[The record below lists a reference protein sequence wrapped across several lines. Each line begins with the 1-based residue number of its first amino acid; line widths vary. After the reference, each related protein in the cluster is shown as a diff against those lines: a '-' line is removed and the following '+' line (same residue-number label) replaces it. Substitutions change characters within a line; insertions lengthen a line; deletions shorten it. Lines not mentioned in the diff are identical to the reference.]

1 MKKRR
6 SMSFL
11 LRREEGRSRWR
22 ARLPVVVA
30 SLLCSLAWAGGEAQ
44 HPPKKS
50 GARKLGLVIQVQGGG
65 WGKASREDIQTV
77 LDAAANELA
86 QSLPAPLPAPIVVTH
101 TDGPPVAL
109 YGRGP
114 QGEYRIHLHARGEN
128 WHLYAYEFA
137 HELCHL
143 LSNYDGHLQAGDSAH
158 PNQWFEEAVCE
169 TASLYVLKNLAASWS
184 RSPPEP
190 RWADEVPLFQRFFD
204 TLIAERHRRLPAGTP
219 LGEWLRENERSLR
232 SDPYLRQK
240 NEVLANLLLPLFES
254 DPASWQA
261 LAYLNQHPEAARAS
275 LRSYLGDWYRSA
287 PQTQRRLVS
296 GVLALLQLEDV
307 MPAELNAN
315 TVLASSR

>member
-22 ARLPVVVA
+22 AGLPVVVA
-30 SLLCSLAWAGGEAQ
+30 SLLCSLAWAGGEA

-86 QSLPAPLPAPIVVTH
+86 ESLPAPLLAPIVVTH

-143 LSNYDGHLQAGDSAH
+143 LSNHDGHLQAGDSVH

-169 TASLYVLKNLAASWS
+169 AASLYVLKNLAASWS

-219 LGEWLRENERSLR
+219 LGEWLRENERALR
-232 SDPYLRQK
+232 GDPYLRQK

-307 MPAELNAN
+307 MPAERNAT

>member
-11 LRREEGRSRWR
+11 LRREEGRNRWR
-22 ARLPVVVA
+22 ARMPLVVA
-30 SLLCSLAWAGGEAQ
+30 SLLCSLAWAGDLPQ
-44 HPPKKS
+44 PPKKS

-65 WGKASREDIQTV
+65 WGRASREDIQTV
-77 LDAAANELA
+77 LDAAAHELVE
-86 QSLPAPLPAPIVVTH
+86 SLPAPLQAPIIVTH

-109 YGRGP
+109 YGRGA

-143 LSNYDGHLQAGDSAH
+143 LSNHDGHPRSGEAAP
-158 PNQWFEEAVCE
+158 PNQWFEEALCE
-169 TASLYVLKNLAASWS
+169 TASLYVLKKLSASWS

-190 RWADEVPLFQRFFD
+190 RWMEEAPLFQRFFE
-204 TLIAERHRRLPAGTP
+204 TLIAERHRHLPTGTP

-232 SDPYLRQK
+232 QDPYLRHK

-261 LAYLNQHPEAARAS
+261 LAYLNRNPEVARDS
-275 LRSYLGDWYRSA
+275 LRTYLGDWFRSA
-287 PQTQRRLVS
+287 PLAQRTLVS
-296 GVLALLQLEDV
+296 GVLALLHLEDV
-307 MPAELNAN
+307 MPGERNAS

>member
-1 MKKRR
+1 MKRR
-6 SMSFL
+6 RSISFL
-11 LRREEGRSRWR
+11 LRREEGRSGWR
-22 ARLPVVVA
+22 ARLPLLVA
-30 SLLCSLAWAGGEAQ
+30 SLLCSLAWAGDPPQ
-44 HPPKKS
+44 PPKKS
-50 GARKLGLVIQVQGGG
+50 NARKLGLAIQVQGGG
-65 WGKASREDIQTV
+65 WGGAAREDIQTV
-77 LDAAANELA
+77 LDAAANELMA
-86 QSLPAPLPAPIVVTH
+86 RLPAPLQAPIVVTH

-143 LSNYDGHLQAGDSAH
+143 LSNHDGHLQAGDTSH

-190 RWADEVPLFQRFFD
+190 RWVEEAPLFRHFFD
-204 TLIAERHRRLPAGTP
+204 TLIAERHRRLPADTP
-219 LGEWLRENERSLR
+219 LGEWLRENERFLR

-240 NEVLANLLLPLFES
+240 NEVLANLLLPLFEA

-275 LRSYLGDWYRSA
+275 LQTYLGDWYRSA
-287 PQTQRRLVS
+287 PLAQRTLVS
-296 GVLALLQLEDV
+296 GVLSLLRLEDV
-307 MPAELNAN
+307 MPGERSAT